1 MSPPSVFVNLC
12 VFKSSEVERL
22 RAHTLIAAP
31 FIVNTEINSSGGRGK
46 KKDNLVSHEQK
57 LYIIKTAKV
66 VFKM

>member
-46 KKDNLVSHEQK
+46 KKR
-57 LYIIKTAKV
+57 
-66 VFKM
+66 